1 MMQDG
6 DYTDDEEEDN
16 DEEETSEDSNK
27 PKPKEEFML
36 DYERLC
42 RGQSNKV
49 HIPGC
54 VSEL

>member
-42 RGQSNKV
+42 RGESNKV